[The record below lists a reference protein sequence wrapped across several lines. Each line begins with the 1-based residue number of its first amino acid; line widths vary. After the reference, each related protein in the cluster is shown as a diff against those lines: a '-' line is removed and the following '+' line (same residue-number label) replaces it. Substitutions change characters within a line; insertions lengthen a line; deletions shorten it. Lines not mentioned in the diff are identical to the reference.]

1 MQHLTQSIFVK
12 NLELKNRLVMPPM
25 ASARSGQDG
34 SVTPFLC
41 SYYEERAHGGNIGL
55 VITEHAFIS
64 PEGRASAGQL
74 SVAEDTLLP
83 GLARLAETLHRNHTP
98 VFVQLNHAGSKAS
111 KNDCPA
117 VGPSAGAGPLEGA
130 FESDFQE
137 LSPDGIAGLA
147 DKFRKA
153 ALRAKQAGFDGVE
166 LHAAHG
172 YLLNQFYSPL
182 TNRRTDVYGGQ
193 TLDSRIRFLLETLK
207 AVRGAV
213 GEEYPIAVRLGGC
226 DYKEGGSSIADSISA
241 CIALEKAGADLL
253 DISGGLFGYMVSDS
267 REPGYFRDM
276 TAQIKQAVQIPVLL
290 TGGVTTP
297 EQAEK
302 LLAEKAAD
310 LIGVG
315 RALLKDPSWADA
327 AFSSPTI

>member
-1 MQHLTQSIFVK
+1 M
-12 NLELKNRLVMPPM
+12 
-25 ASARSGQDG
+25 
-34 SVTPFLC
+34 
-41 SYYEERAHGGNIGL
+41 
-55 VITEHAFIS
+55 
-64 PEGRASAGQL
+64 
-74 SVAEDTLLP
+74 
-83 GLARLAETLHRNHTP
+83 
-98 VFVQLNHAGSKAS
+98 
-111 KNDCPA
+111 
-117 VGPSAGAGPLEGA
+117 
-130 FESDFQE
+130 
-137 LSPDGIAGLA
+137 
-147 DKFRKA
+147 
-153 ALRAKQAGFDGVE
+153 E

-226 DYKEGGSSIADSISA
+226 DYKEGGSSIADSVSA

>member
-34 SVTPFLC
+34 SVTSSLC
-41 SYYEERAHGGNIGL
+41 SYYEERTHGGNIGL

-74 SVAEDTLLP
+74 SVAEDSLLP

-117 VGPSAGAGPLEGA
+117 VGPSAGEGA
-130 FESDFQE
+130 FESEFQE

-226 DYKEGGSSIADSISA
+226 DYKEGGSSIADSVSA